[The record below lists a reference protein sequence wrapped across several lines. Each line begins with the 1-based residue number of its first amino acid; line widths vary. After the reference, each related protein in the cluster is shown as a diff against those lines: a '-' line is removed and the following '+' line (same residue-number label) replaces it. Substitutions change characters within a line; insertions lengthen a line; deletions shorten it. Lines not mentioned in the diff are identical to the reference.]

1 MTHTVGSC
9 SRGTR
14 SLLHT
19 PFITHPHAT
28 MSLAVSQFA
37 SVRISAKPVARRNAP
52 ARMTVRAAGGGGKGG
67 EEGGR
72 AFGNDA
78 FGMVAKNANYGLFAA
93 AITKVSSLAHPINR
107 PAHSLPHAS
116 IAAPP

>member
-1 MTHTVGSC
+1 
-9 SRGTR
+9 
-14 SLLHT
+14 
-19 PFITHPHAT
+19 

-37 SVRISAKPVARRNAP
+37 SVHSLSANSPVVRRHAP
-52 ARMTVRAAGGGGKGG
+52 ARRALTVPCRASGGGSSKGG

-93 AITKVSSLAHPINR
+93 AITKVSE
-107 PAHSLPHAS
+107 
-116 IAAPP
+116 

>member
-1 MTHTVGSC
+1 
-9 SRGTR
+9 
-14 SLLHT
+14 
-19 PFITHPHAT
+19 

-78 FGMVAKNANYGLFAA
+78 FGMVAKNANYALFAA
-93 AITKVSSLAHPINR
+93 AITKVSAPTRR
-107 PAHSLPHAS
+107 PAFFSSLPCIGSPRVRRRCAR
-116 IAAPP
+116 P